1 MRILITG
8 GSGLIGS
15 QLANEMAA
23 DGHDIIVLSRNP
35 DKHTFP
41 EGVTGVKW
49 DGQTAV
55 GWAEWADG
63 ADAIVNLAGHSIG
76 GEGFPP
82 PRWTDER
89 KRRILQ
95 SRIHAGQ
102 AVVAAV
108 AQAASKPKV
117 VVQMSGID
125 FYGNVPNDSLITE
138 ESGKGSGFL
147 SDVTVAWE
155 NATAAVA
162 DMGVRRVVLRTAL
175 VLSLEGGPLPQTILP
190 FKFFAGGPLGSGKQW
205 WPWIHI
211 DDVVRAIIFM
221 IENDSARGIYNLCT
235 PNPLP
240 QKEFAKVIGQVM
252 SRPSI
257 VPAPGFALK
266 LLLGE
271 AAVLVLDGRRAIPK
285 RLSETDFTW
294 KYPELKEA
302 LLDLLN

>member
-8 GSGLIGS
+8 GTGLIGS
-15 QLANEMAA
+15 KLAMEMAA
-23 DGHDIIVLSRNP
+23 NGHEIIVLSRHP
-35 DKHTFP
+35 DKHSYST
-41 EGVTGVKW
+41 GVTGVQW
-49 DGQTAV
+49 DSKTAV
-55 GWAEWADG
+55 GWAALADG
-63 ADAIVNLAGHSIG
+63 ADAIINLAGQSIG

-89 KRRILQ
+89 KHRILQ
-95 SRIHAGQ
+95 SRINAGQ
-102 AVVAAV
+102 AVTEAV
-108 AQAASKPKV
+108 AQVSNKPQV

-125 FYGNVPNDSLITE
+125 YYGNVPNDSLITE

-155 NATAAVA
+155 NATASVV
-162 DMGVRRVVLRTAL
+162 DMGIRRVVLRTAM

-190 FKFFAGGPLGSGKQW
+190 FKFFAGGPLGSGQQW
-205 WPWIHI
+205 WPWIHL

-221 IENDSARGIYNLCT
+221 IENESASGTYNLCT

-240 QKEFAKVIGQVM
+240 QKGFAKVIGQVM
-252 SRPSI
+252 SRPSF

-271 AAVLVLDGRRAIPK
+271 VAVLVLDGRRAIPQ
-285 RLSETDFTW
+285 RLSQTDFTW
-294 KYPELKEA
+294 KYPDLQDA